1 MHGCYFTR
9 RERPAVQAELANAIA
24 EQAELDRAF
33 DAALE
38 ALSNPAEAIGAA
50 AVPSPPPLLFALYA
64 TRRSLFFDR
73 ATIGNKQALAIET
86 PSSRR

>member
-1 MHGCYFTR
+1 LHGCYFTL
-9 RERPAVQAELANAIA
+9 RERAAVQAELANAIA

-50 AVPSPPPLLFALYA
+50 AAPSPPPLLFALKRRDAPCSLIGRQLA
-64 TRRSLFFDR
+64 TSKRW
-73 ATIGNKQALAIET
+73 
-86 PSSRR
+86 P